1 MFILVCDANKDPQ
14 AVVRFRSLTSSFSTS
29 TAAPKCRRSLCF
41 HKFGPWP
48 LGISPRSLGITFFQS
63 VQARKL
69 VRKAGMALPPSMMS
83 NHWHL
88 LRRAAIALIGSTVLV
103 WHALAFSQ
111 PGLSKQMHSLPSY
124 NPYSCPCY
132 PDNHTGDL
140 LLTPCSAT
148 TGCWFRP
155 CTFRFCSSAGALL

>member
-1 MFILVCDANKDPQ
+1 
-14 AVVRFRSLTSSFSTS
+14 
-29 TAAPKCRRSLCF
+29 
-41 HKFGPWP
+41 
-48 LGISPRSLGITFFQS
+48 
-63 VQARKL
+63 
-69 VRKAGMALPPSMMS
+69 MMS

-103 WHALAFSQ
+103 WHALACSQ

-155 CTFRFCSSAGALL
+155 FSVICFRHLHLPFSLTPLHTSLCLEEPATNSPWHRRHLSQTPGVQTPISRG